1 MDDLLEDGTQTAQL
15 LGQETFAQLTSL
27 RKTLDKKDTSPNIPK
42 SISPVSITPWTGSTI
57 PKTLPPL
64 PEVLDPTLKAAAF
77 IHHGTTAGNATDL
90 SYEKLEWVGDAYV
103 YVVSTL
109 LISQTFPGL
118 LPGKCSQLRERIVKN
133 VQLAEYARQYGFEK
147 RAKLPPM
154 DSLKQSDKTKI
165 QGDIFEAYIGAVI
178 LSDPVNGVSRC
189 SEWLKSLWGMT
200 LAKDIR
206 AQEQAGKVDSPMWRL
221 RGTEEPI
228 QLVATKSEMV
238 IPSRDRLKS
247 LIGVKGINLS
257 YKDVGPERK
266 DKNNKLPIFTVG
278 VYLDGWGEKDKQLGF
293 GSAHGKKEAA
303 AKAADMAL
311 SNTKLMN
318 VYVEKKRLFNAQKA
332 LEEAALEAMT

>member
-1 MDDLLEDGTQTAQL
+1 
-15 LGQETFAQLTSL
+15 
-27 RKTLDKKDTSPNIPK
+27 
-42 SISPVSITPWTGSTI
+42 
-57 PKTLPPL
+57 
-64 PEVLDPTLKAAAF
+64 
-77 IHHGTTAGNATDL
+77 
-90 SYEKLEWVGDAYV
+90 
-103 YVVSTL
+103 
-109 LISQTFPGL
+109 
-118 LPGKCSQLRERIVKN
+118 
-133 VQLAEYARQYGFEK
+133 
-147 RAKLPPM
+147 M